1 MTGEEKLQTTC
12 VLRLFG
18 VSALRV
24 QQAAAGFPAAWQV
37 QAQCR
42 SRGAETLLALD
53 AGTASGLKKAQQ
65 SLQACFS
72 AALYGTGSTSL
83 SQAAVQALEQ
93 HHKLL
98 VCSDAASGTLL
109 ETRLEAVPGAE
120 KVFDFGR
127 MSYADAKTNALLEAQ
142 VQRRTRS
149 DHAADR
155 TLARV
160 QAAQRLV
167 GVEFAAGCLKQSNAR
182 FLLVLGTR
190 KGCWLRTVYA
200 ADAPALWLLDM
211 IRRLRSAAGR
221 GHPLAALPG
230 PGPGGRSAPGPCCC
244 GVRPVSCTK
253 TAQKAPAPSCLVGA
267 PAAGCLGGSGGL
279 VVHRRRPCRPA
290 PVAAFSSHRYPAP
303 RRSRI
308 DLMHGNKNH
317 LQGFLRIDSDPE
329 ISCR

>member
-211 IRRLRSAAGR
+211 IRRAACGLPQAEGTLWQRYRSRRAFSTRPLLLWSPPRLLHQNRAKSTGSVMPCWCSCCWLPWWQRRAGGTPAAT
-221 GHPLAALPG
+221 LP
-230 PGPGGRSAPGPCCC
+230 PC
-244 GVRPVSCTK
+244 
-253 TAQKAPAPSCLVGA
+253 PSCCILFA
-267 PAAGCLGGSGGL
+267 PI
-279 VVHRRRPCRPA
+279 PCPT
-290 PVAAFSSHRYPAP
+290 
-303 RRSRI
+303 
-308 DLMHGNKNH
+308 
-317 LQGFLRIDSDPE
+317 PE
-329 ISCR
+329 QN

>member
-24 QQAAAGFPAAWQV
+24 QQAAASFPAAWQV

-167 GVEFAAGCLKQSNAR
+167 GVEFAAGCLEQSNAR

-211 IRRLRSAAGR
+211 IRRAACGLPQAEGTLWQRYRDPVPEGVQHPAPAAVESAPSPAPKPRKKHRLRHALLVLLLLAALVAAAGWWYT
-221 GHPLAALPG
+221 GGDLAALPQLLHSLRTDTL
-230 PGPGGRSAPGPCCC
+230 PHA
-244 GVRPVSCTK
+244 
-253 TAQKAPAPSCLVGA
+253 GA
-267 PAAGCLGGSGGL
+267 EL
-279 VVHRRRPCRPA
+279 
-290 PVAAFSSHRYPAP
+290 
-303 RRSRI
+303 I
-308 DLMHGNKNH
+308 
-317 LQGFLRIDSDPE
+317 
-329 ISCR
+329 